1 MMNDRPV
8 VAAACAALVRSQIV
22 GVEITKLRPKSR
34 RALPEIVFATS
45 PTRSRT
51 FCSPVSVSFMHISMT
66 ESMPRG
72 AVKYTLPSRLPE
84 MPMTPV

>member
-1 MMNDRPV
+1 
-8 VAAACAALVRSQIV
+8 VAAAVAALALSQMV
-22 GVEITKLRPKSR
+22 GVLMTKFRPKSR
-34 RALPEIVFATS
+34 RALPEMVLATS